1 MLHVNKVFGMYE
13 AEVRSMNGQNIIARI
28 GYNPIDDQYELVIR
42 SKDYGDYI
50 VAFLSKD
57 ELKQIYK
64 FIEDKT
70 DA

>member
-1 MLHVNKVFGMYE
+1 MLYVNKVFGTYE
-13 AEVRSMNGQNIIARI
+13 AEIRSMNGQNVVARI
-28 GYNPIDDQYELVIR
+28 GYNPTDDQYELVIR
-42 SKDYGDYI
+42 SKDYSDYI

-64 FIEDKT
+64 FIEDKL